1 MIKWQQLQKLR
12 GKRGTMNKYKDNFF
26 KLSLQNLVL
35 LGLVIAIK
43 LCLSSVAIGPAFFK
57 IGLAFLGS
65 VALGYLFGPVW
76 GGLGGLVSSLLHLII
91 FGDKANVLL
100 GTMLSAILVPMIYGF
115 FFYNKEVKIW
125 RVVMGHLTVTILIN
139 IMLNN
144 YLFSLV
150 SGVSLQVA
158 FIQRL
163 PKEVILPWGQMI
175 LMYFVLK
182 GLVPIRQRMISYE
195 KSKNRIQEMEGE
207 TN

>member
-1 MIKWQQLQKLR
+1 
-12 GKRGTMNKYKDNFF
+12 MNKYKDNFF

-163 PKEVILPWGQMI
+163 PKEV
-175 LMYFVLK
+175 
-182 GLVPIRQRMISYE
+182 
-195 KSKNRIQEMEGE
+195 
-207 TN
+207 

>member
-115 FFYNKEVKIW
+115 T
-125 RVVMGHLTVTILIN
+125 RGA
-139 IMLNN
+139 
-144 YLFSLV
+144 S
-150 SGVSLQVA
+150 
-158 FIQRL
+158 
-163 PKEVILPWGQMI
+163 
-175 LMYFVLK
+175 
-182 GLVPIRQRMISYE
+182 
-195 KSKNRIQEMEGE
+195 
-207 TN
+207 

>member
-1 MIKWQQLQKLR
+1 
-12 GKRGTMNKYKDNFF
+12 MNKYKDNFF

-43 LCLSSVAIGPAFFK
+43 LCLSSVAIRPAFFK

-91 FGDKANVLL
+91 FGDQANVLL

-115 FFYNKEVKIW
+115 FFYNK
-125 RVVMGHLTVTILIN
+125 
-139 IMLNN
+139 
-144 YLFSLV
+144 
-150 SGVSLQVA
+150 
-158 FIQRL
+158 
-163 PKEVILPWGQMI
+163 
-175 LMYFVLK
+175 FVLK